1 MEQEKYD
8 EEVIYGLLNKKC
20 DECHISNQ
28 KIFGMS
34 FQEIIELRKMK
45 LKSDNHV
52 IYLLD
57 RVIELKNENI
67 EYERK
72 INQFKEIGYKMQS
85 FVF

>member
-20 DECHISNQ
+20 AECDISNQ

-52 IYLLD
+52 IYLLN
-57 RVIELKNENI
+57 RGIELKNENI

-72 INQFKEIGYKMQS
+72 INQFKEIRYKMQS

>member
-20 DECHISNQ
+20 AECDISNQ